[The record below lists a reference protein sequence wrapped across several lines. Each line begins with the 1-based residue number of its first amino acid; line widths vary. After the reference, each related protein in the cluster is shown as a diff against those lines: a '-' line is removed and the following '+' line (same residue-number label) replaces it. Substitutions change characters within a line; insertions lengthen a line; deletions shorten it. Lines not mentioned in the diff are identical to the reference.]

1 VTPRSRAVL
10 VVVAIGW
17 LALVAPVEARRADH
31 KAMIFKK
38 GSPSVG
44 EMIPQR
50 QLREYL
56 TRYPVP
62 DYLENPMLRKL
73 TGVGIFDLRIDPAT
87 GETTGIR
94 IVKSTGHS
102 ELDVS
107 AMKALIRWRFKPGT
121 LVRAIFPYM
130 FAHYRSDWPITPQYY
145 FPPNY

>member
-10 VVVAIGW
+10 VLAAIGW
-17 LALVAPVEARRADH
+17 LALAAHVEARRANH

-44 EMIPQR
+44 EMIPQE
-50 QLREYL
+50 QLRQYL
-56 TRYPVP
+56 IRYPVA
-62 DYLENPMLRKL
+62 DYRENRELVKL

-102 ELDVS
+102 ELDAS
-107 AMKALIRWRFKPGT
+107 ALKALIRWRFKPGT
-121 LVRAIFPYM
+121 LVRAVFPYM
-130 FAHYRSDWPITPQYY
+130 FAHYRSEWPITPQYY
-145 FPPNY
+145 FPPY